1 MKLQTKLSLLLA
13 ILLLLSSCA
22 TGQISVPA
30 PSETASIPPEAIL
43 TPVPEPPT
51 VPPVKYYSVLGDSIS
66 TYPDSMP
73 EGYALFYVPETLEK
87 NGMHSINDMW
97 WSIVG
102 ASLGARRLVNG
113 AWSGSTVTG
122 SYPGTCSEER
132 VAELAKDGYAPD
144 LILIYIGVNDFSM
157 AVKIGKTNA
166 DDPDELCFATA
177 YRLMLR
183 RLKAQYPNAE
193 ILCGTLMRPR
203 LPGHDEWDMP
213 TKLGRDDYEDYNDA
227 IRAVVRDEGCVL
239 IDLAATGIKYEV
251 KDGLHPTAQGHRDMA
266 DAWLAC
272 LNARA

>member
-1 MKLQTKLSLLLA
+1 MKLQTKLSLLPVL
-13 ILLLLSSCA
+13 LLLLSSCA
-22 TGQISVPA
+22 VGQIFYPA
-30 PSETASIPPEAIL
+30 PTETVPVPPEAIL

-73 EGYALFYVPETLEK
+73 EGYALFY
-87 NGMHSINDMW
+87 
-97 WSIVG
+97 
-102 ASLGARRLVNG
+102 
-113 AWSGSTVTG
+113 SGSTVTG

-132 VAELAKDGYAPD
+132 VAELSKDGRAPD
-144 LILIYIGVNDFSM
+144 IILIYIGVNDFSM
-157 AVKIGKTNA
+157 AAKLEKTNA
-166 DDPDELCFATA
+166 DDPDEACFGSA

-203 LPGHDEWDMP
+203 LPGHDDWDMP

-227 IRAVVRDEGCVL
+227 IRAAVRDEGCVL
-239 IDLAATGIKYEV
+239 IDLAATGIRYEV

-272 LNARA
+272 LNALA